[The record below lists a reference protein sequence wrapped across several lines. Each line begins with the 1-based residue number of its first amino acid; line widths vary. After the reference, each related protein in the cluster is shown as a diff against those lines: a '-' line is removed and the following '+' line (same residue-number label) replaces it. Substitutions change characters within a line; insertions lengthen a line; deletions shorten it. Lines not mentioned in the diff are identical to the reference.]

1 MKKQNNPRN
10 LNRCGNATLRCMLG
24 LSLVAVLC
32 NGVSLYA
39 ADDAAAQ
46 KLLAQAKTKEL
57 HAQELRAAASNALQ
71 KAADDQSEASVEDR
85 DAKILSAQAL
95 KLMGADA
102 NKQRAFKIRLEA
114 RKLSSEAHH
123 HLVAARNAEQKA
135 AQLNRNAQE
144 LTKVAADLKDQPA
157 VASTLEEEAK
167 DDTAKA
173 QTELQTVSSDKYSAQ
188 SLEERAKTAWAAAE
202 KLDPETHKQSA
213 PQSPKPQ
220 LVQPR
225 QVH

>member
-1 MKKQNNPRN
+1 
-10 LNRCGNATLRCMLG
+10 MLG
-24 LSLVAVLC
+24 LSLVPVLC

-157 VASTLEEEAK
+157 VASTLEAEAK

-173 QTELQTVSSDKYSAQ
+173 QTELQTVNTDNYSAQ
-188 SLEERAKTAWAAAE
+188 SLEERAKAAWAAAE

>member
-1 MKKQNNPRN
+1 
-10 LNRCGNATLRCMLG
+10 MLG

-71 KAADDQSEASVEDR
+71 KAADDQSEARVEDR

-102 NKQRAFKIRLEA
+102 NKQRAFKIRSEA
-114 RKLSSEAHH
+114 RKLSAEAHH

-157 VASTLEEEAK
+157 VASTLEAEAK

-173 QTELQTVSSDKYSAQ
+173 QTELQTVNTDNYSAQ
-188 SLEERAKTAWAAAE
+188 SLEERAKAAWAAAE